1 MKENNERYKQK
12 IEWKKKK
19 DKKRV
24 ARCFGRRHGR
34 LPTTIRRHNP
44 LRPKGAG
51 ASHLLAWA
59 LHTSSIFFLNYRK
72 TITPLTPLEI
82 SKKTEV
88 RKPKMSLDLRPK
100 KVNSE
105 GYAVIILYKK
115 VKIQKHPSNINCVI
129 VFKGTWVITLYN
141 KHVKI
146 QFYLKVYI
154 HFFFFTFKWL
164 YL

>member
-1 MKENNERYKQK
+1 
-12 IEWKKKK
+12 
-19 DKKRV
+19 
-24 ARCFGRRHGR
+24 
-34 LPTTIRRHNP
+34 
-44 LRPKGAG
+44 
-51 ASHLLAWA
+51 
-59 LHTSSIFFLNYRK
+59 LNYRK

-129 VFKGTWVITLYN
+129 VFKGT
-141 KHVKI
+141 
-146 QFYLKVYI
+146 
-154 HFFFFTFKWL
+154 
-164 YL
+164 

>member
-1 MKENNERYKQK
+1 MLWSPPRKATNNHQEAQPTPPKG
-12 IEWKKKK
+12 
-19 DKKRV
+19 
-24 ARCFGRRHGR
+24 CGR
-34 LPTTIRRHNP
+34 LPLVGVGSAHIIH
-44 LRPKGAG
+44 
-51 ASHLLAWA
+51 
-59 LHTSSIFFLNYRK
+59 FFLNYRK

-154 HFFFFTFKWL
+154 HFFFTFKWL